1 VAAVPQI
8 SRLQPANLSTTE
20 VRPARFNDLPE
31 SAQSFRQV
39 FRERELTLKTRRI
52 GSGLDPV
59 DRLIGGGVVRGRI
72 SEIVGPTSVGK
83 TSLAMAFAAT
93 VTRVEAAA
101 WIEAHDSLD
110 PASMIA
116 AGVEPARM
124 LWVSCGHPH
133 LPRARQRSETERANE
148 SASCVQNQR
157 SSESTFDDNEAVT
170 YQSGGQNQ
178 GARQWSVAERANES
192 ASCVQ
197 KKESASRGQ
206 SKAIICLKTAEWVL
220 AAGGFGLVVIDFGQA
235 LRFIPSS
242 AALRLARAAE
252 RSGAAIIVL
261 AQQRMCGTFAVL
273 SLELSRQRAHFNHIA
288 RGACATFDGQAIA
301 ARVMRNK
308 LGGAGGTALWSTAV
322 DPHGE
327 FAPPI
332 ESTRSDLRAR
342 SGPAKSVAGVPAR
355 VSG

>member
-1 VAAVPQI
+1 MAAVPQI
-8 SRLQPANLSTTE
+8 SRLQPANLPTIE

-31 SAQSFRQV
+31 SARSFRQV
-39 FRERELTLKTRRI
+39 FRGRELTLKTRRI

-72 SEIVGPTSVGK
+72 SEIVGPTGAGK
-83 TSLAMAFAAT
+83 TSLAMAFAAMA
-93 VTRVEAAA
+93 TRDEAAA

-110 PASMIA
+110 PASLIA

-133 LPRARQRSETERANE
+133 LPRPRQRSEMELPDE
-148 SASCVQNQR
+148 SASHYR
-157 SSESTFDDNEAVT
+157 A
-170 YQSGGQNQ
+170 GGTEQ
-178 GARQWSVAERANES
+178 GARQWSEAERANES

-197 KKESASRGQ
+197 KKESATRGRN
-206 SKAIICLKTAEWVL
+206 KAITCLKTAEWVL
-220 AAGGFGLVVIDFGQA
+220 AAGGFGLVVIDFGHA

-273 SLELSRQRAHFNHIA
+273 SLELSRQRAHFNRIA
-288 RGACATFDGQAIA
+288 RGACATFDGQALA
-301 ARVMRNK
+301 AHVMRNK

-327 FAPPI
+327 FAPPLEFI
-332 ESTRSDLRAR
+332 RSDPRAR
-342 SGPAKSVAGVPAR
+342 SGPAKIVAGTPTR

>member
-8 SRLQPANLSTTE
+8 SRLQPANLPTTE
-20 VRPARFNDLPE
+20 VRPRLSNRPE
-31 SAQSFRQV
+31 PAQSFRQV
-39 FRERELTLKTRRI
+39 FRGRELTLKTRRI

-72 SEIVGPTSVGK
+72 SEIVGPTGAGK
-83 TSLAMAFAAT
+83 TSLAMAFAAM
-93 VTRVEAAA
+93 VTRDEAAA
-101 WIEAHDSLD
+101 WIEVHDSLD
-110 PASMIA
+110 PASLIA

-124 LWVSCGHPH
+124 LWVSCGHPRH
-133 LPRARQRSETERANE
+133 
-148 SASCVQNQR
+148 R

-170 YQSGGQNQ
+170 SQ
-178 GARQWSVAERANES
+178 
-192 ASCVQ
+192 
-197 KKESASRGQ
+197 SRGRR
-206 SKAIICLKTAEWVL
+206 KIITCLKTAEWVL
-220 AAGGFGLVVIDFGQA
+220 AAAGFGLVVIDFGHA
-235 LRFIPSS
+235 PRFIPSS

-273 SLELSRQRAHFNHIA
+273 SLELSRQRTHFNHIV
-288 RGACATFDGQAIA
+288 RGACATFDGQALA

-322 DPHGE
+322 DPHAA
-327 FAPPI
+327 FAPPL
-332 ESTRSDLRAR
+332 EYSRSDPRAR
-342 SGPAKSVAGVPAR
+342 SRPAKILAGAPAR

>member
-1 VAAVPQI
+1 MAAVPQI
-8 SRLQPANLSTTE
+8 SRLQPANLPTIE

-31 SAQSFRQV
+31 SARSFRQV
-39 FRERELTLKTRRI
+39 FRGRELTLKTRRI

-72 SEIVGPTSVGK
+72 SEIVGPTGAGK
-83 TSLAMAFAAT
+83 TSLAMAFAAMA
-93 VTRVEAAA
+93 TRDEAAA

-110 PASMIA
+110 PASLIA

-133 LPRARQRSETERANE
+133 LPRARQRSEMELPDE
-148 SASCVQNQR
+148 SASHYR
-157 SSESTFDDNEAVT
+157 A
-170 YQSGGQNQ
+170 GGTEQ
-178 GARQWSVAERANES
+178 GAAES
-192 ASCVQ
+192 AR
-197 KKESASRGQ
+197 RGQ
-206 SKAIICLKTAEWVL
+206 SKVITCLKTAEWVL
-220 AAGGFGLVVIDFGQA
+220 AAGGFGLVVIDFGHA

-273 SLELSRQRAHFNHIA
+273 SLELSRQRAHFNRIA
-288 RGACATFDGQAIA
+288 RGACATFDGQALA
-301 ARVMRNK
+301 AHVMRNK

-322 DPHGE
+322 DPHAA
-327 FAPPI
+327 FAPPL
-332 ESTRSDLRAR
+332 EYSRSDPRAR
-342 SGPAKSVAGVPAR
+342 SGPAKIVAGTPAR

>member
-1 VAAVPQI
+1 MAAVPQI

-39 FRERELTLKTRRI
+39 FRGRELTLKTRRI

-72 SEIVGPTSVGK
+72 SEIVGPTGAGK
-83 TSLAMAFAAT
+83 TSLAMAFAAM
-93 VTRVEAAA
+93 VTRDEAAA

-110 PASMIA
+110 PASLIA

-133 LPRARQRSETERANE
+133 LPRPRQRSE
-148 SASCVQNQR
+148 
-157 SSESTFDDNEAVT
+157 
-170 YQSGGQNQ
+170 
-178 GARQWSVAERANES
+178 AERADTP
-192 ASCVQ
+192 A
-197 KKESASRGQ
+197 RHGQ

-220 AAGGFGLVVIDFGQA
+220 AAGGFGLVVIDFGHA
-235 LRFIPSS
+235 LRFMPSS

-273 SLELSRQRAHFNHIA
+273 SLELSRQRVHFNRIA
-288 RGACATFDGQAIA
+288 RGACATFDGQALA
-301 ARVMRNK
+301 AHVMRNK
-308 LGGAGGTALWSTAV
+308 LGGAGGTALWSIAV
-322 DPHGE
+322 DPHAA
-327 FAPPI
+327 FAPPL
-332 ESTRSDLRAR
+332 EYSRSDPRAR
-342 SGPAKSVAGVPAR
+342 SGPAKIVAGTPAR